1 MPPKWMF
8 VLPNLFTVSSIFCGI
23 YAITQAAAGGAS
35 SGDVATLYF
44 YRAAI
49 AILFGGFFDA
59 CDGRVARLTRTAS
72 QFGEQLDSL
81 ADVVTFG
88 AAPAILLYQWALA
101 PWGALGVFIA
111 GVFATCGALRLAR
124 FNVMAARQTGPSNFF
139 TGLPIPL
146 AAGMVV
152 AVVVAVTQAPE
163 HVTVSPLPIAILSLT
178 LSWLMVSTVRYH
190 SFKKVKFHTRE
201 LSILGAVLISGA
213 LVANRMGFNFILVA
227 YFSAYILLGLVE
239 ELVFF
244 RSRRAAAVLASSNT
258 RTRAILADEDID
270 EEEEPDSDLES

>member
-1 MPPKWMF
+1 MF

-59 CDGRVARLTRTAS
+59 CDGRVARLTKTAS

-101 PWGALGVFIA
+101 PWGCQSLWPPAW
-111 GVFATCGALRLAR
+111 
-124 FNVMAARQTGPSNFF
+124 
-139 TGLPIPL
+139 
-146 AAGMVV
+146 
-152 AVVVAVTQAPE
+152 
-163 HVTVSPLPIAILSLT
+163 LSL
-178 LSWLMVSTVRYH
+178 SWWL
-190 SFKKVKFHTRE
+190 
-201 LSILGAVLISGA
+201 
-213 LVANRMGFNFILVA
+213 
-227 YFSAYILLGLVE
+227 
-239 ELVFF
+239 
-244 RSRRAAAVLASSNT
+244 SRRRPNG
-258 RTRAILADEDID
+258 
-270 EEEEPDSDLES
+270 